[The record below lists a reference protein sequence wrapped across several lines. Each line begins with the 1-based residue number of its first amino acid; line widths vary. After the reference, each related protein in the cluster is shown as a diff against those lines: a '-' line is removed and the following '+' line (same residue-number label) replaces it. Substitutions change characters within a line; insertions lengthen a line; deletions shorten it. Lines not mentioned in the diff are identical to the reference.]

1 MTDKPRDRTASEP
14 GSGDRSHGPAPPEAS
29 RGDRSHGPAPAS
41 DNPGHETQDV
51 SIGPIVKF
59 GVGLAIATA
68 LVSVAMWGLFRYFEA
83 SQDRRQE
90 PVSPMVAANLK
101 RTPREPRLEPNPLA
115 PRLAARV
122 HEDAVL
128 TSWGWVD
135 RNAGVARIPID
146 RAMELL
152 ARRGLPAAKPMAP
165 VVTPGAVN
173 RKPAPRPA
181 PLPASGTREEV
192 VNR

>member
-1 MTDKPRDRTASEP
+1 MTDKPRDPTAPEH
-14 GSGDRSHGPAPPEAS
+14 GSGDRSHGPAPAS
-29 RGDRSHGPAPAS
+29 ELTPAS
-41 DNPGHETQDV
+41 ELGHETQDV

-59 GVGLAIATA
+59 GVGLAIVTA
-68 LVSVAMWGLFRYFEA
+68 LVSVAMWGLFRWFER
-83 SQDRRQE
+83 SQNRRQE
-90 PVSPMVAANLK
+90 PLAPMVAANLK
-101 RTPREPRLEPNPLA
+101 RTPREPRLEPDPLA
-115 PRLAARV
+115 PRLAARE

-165 VVTPGAVN
+165 VATPGAVS
-173 RKPAPRPA
+173 RKPAPHP
-181 PLPASGTREEV
+181 EV
-192 VNR
+192 VNQ